1 MTRAFLSR
9 LSPSILYS
17 PDSLDGS
24 RGWRPA
30 RVVVVA
36 SDVGDRDHTH
46 SPSHQRLHCLLSLR
60 STVEPR
66 RPRVGG
72 QREREREREGEGDS
86 RVKRRSALTILPGP
100 SPLTQTRIDVM
111 PALCKRLAIASPVA
125 CAATVV
131 PLRQFL
137 NPSVPCPRDPPLVST
152 CPAKRATHA
161 GPAHQDLLAC
171 RVASDASD
179 SRHQRQATHML
190 RQSGS

>member
-1 MTRAFLSR
+1 MIEITLTPPVTSAFT
-9 LSPSILYS
+9 
-17 PDSLDGS
+17 
-24 RGWRPA
+24 
-30 RVVVVA
+30 A
-36 SDVGDRDHTH
+36 S
-46 SPSHQRLHCLLSLR
+46 CR
-60 STVEPR
+60 SDPEATVEPR

-137 NPSVPCPRDPPLVST
+137 NPSVPCPRDPPLVSVT

-179 SRHQRQATHML
+179 ARLATPETSDSHAASVRVMRVL
-190 RQSGS
+190 FLEHLM